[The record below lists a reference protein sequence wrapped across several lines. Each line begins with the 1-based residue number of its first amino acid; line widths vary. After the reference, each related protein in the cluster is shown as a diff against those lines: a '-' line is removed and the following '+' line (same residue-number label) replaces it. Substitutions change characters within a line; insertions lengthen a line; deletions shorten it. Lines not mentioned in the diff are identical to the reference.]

1 VVAPDPPPHLG
12 LGVFQ
17 PPAEETR
24 AAVGAALST
33 GYRQIDTA
41 AADRNERQVGEA
53 VHSSGLDRN
62 EVFLETK
69 I

>member
-1 VVAPDPPPHLG
+1 VQSA
-12 LGVFQ
+12 Q
-17 PPAEETR
+17 SQAEEWLRQIRLRTW
-24 AAVGAALST
+24 VWAALST